1 MKPFALLHA
10 QRLNLQSIYR
20 SYSTSLAVTWGLVLL
35 ENILLALIPLF
46 MGLSIDSL
54 LAGNG
59 QDLAIL
65 GGVMLLLTLVAVG
78 RRIYDTRIYG
88 TIRVDLGLAL
98 NQRQGTQPVS
108 VCNARLD
115 MGRELVDF
123 LEQEVPALLTGVIQI
138 VVSLLVLASFGWSLA
153 LSAVLLCL
161 FMLLLYRYCHPYFL
175 TFNRALNSQAERQV
189 ALLATRRPVS
199 LRRHLRLL
207 RGWEVKLSDTEA
219 ILYGG
224 IFVGITGFIL
234 INLWLATTNG
244 SRSAGQIFTIVSYS
258 WEYVE
263 AALVL
268 PVTLQSLS
276 RLEEVTHRINNEV
289 GVNDQPAESC

>member
-1 MKPFALLHA
+1 MKPSALWQA
-10 QRLNLQSIYR
+10 QRLNVQSVYR
-20 SYSTSLAVTWGLVLL
+20 SYPSRLGATWGLVLL

-46 MGLSIDSL
+46 MGFSIDSL
-54 LAGNG
+54 LEGNSR
-59 QDLAIL
+59 DLVIL
-65 GGVMLLLTLVAVG
+65 GGVMVLLTLVMVG

-98 NQRQGTQPVS
+98 NQRQAHQPVS

-153 LSAVLLCL
+153 LSAVGLCL
-161 FMLLLYRYCHPYFL
+161 FMLMLYRNCHHYFL
-175 TFNRALNSQAERQV
+175 TFNRALNNQAERQV

-199 LRRHLRLL
+199 LRRHLQLL
-207 RGWEVKLSDTEA
+207 RGWEVKISDTEA

-234 INLWLATTNG
+234 INLWLATHNG
-244 SRSAGQIFTIVSYS
+244 GSSTGQIFTIVSYS

-268 PVTLQSLS
+268 PVTLQRWS
-276 RLEEVTHRINNEV
+276 RLEEVTHRINSDTNRV
-289 GVNDQPAESC
+289 